1 MNKINVNMIVNG
13 EAVSVVVEPNA
24 RLLDTLRDNLELT
37 GTKEGCGVGECGACT
52 VIVDGEAVNSC
63 MLLAAS
69 MEGKVIETI
78 EGLAGENGE
87 LHILQEKFIEH
98 SALQCGFCTPG
109 FVMSAK
115 AFLDVNDKPTREE
128 IKTAVS
134 GNLCRCTG
142 YSQIVDAIEDAAK
155 DYYVYDVCRTKK

>member
-24 RLLDTLRDNLELT
+24 RLLDTLRENLELT

-78 EGLAGENGE
+78 EGLAGKNGE

-115 AFLDVNDKPTREE
+115 AFLDVHDNPTREE

-142 YSQIVDAIEDAAK
+142 YSQIVDAIEDASK

>member
-13 EAVSVVVEPNA
+13 EVVSILVEPNA

-63 MLLAAS
+63 MILAAS

-78 EGLAGENGE
+78 EGLGGDNGE

-109 FVMSAK
+109 LVMSAK

-128 IKTAVS
+128 IKTAIS

-155 DYYVYDVCRTKK
+155 DYYVYDVCRVKK

>member
-13 EAVSVVVEPNA
+13 EAVSVTVEPNA

-52 VIVDGEAVNSC
+52 VIVNGEAVNSC

-87 LHILQEKFIEH
+87 LHILQEKFVEH

-109 FVMSAK
+109 FVMSSK
-115 AFLDVNDKPTREE
+115 AFLDANDNPTREE
-128 IKTAVS
+128 IKTAIS

-142 YSQIVDAIEDAAK
+142 YSQIIDAVEDAAK
-155 DYYVYDVCRTKK
+155 DYYVYDVCRIKK

>member
-1 MNKINVNMIVNG
+1 MNKINVNMVVNG
-13 EAVSVVVEPNA
+13 ENVSVLVEPNA
-24 RLLDTLRDNLELT
+24 RLLDTLRNELELT

-78 EGLAGENGE
+78 EGLASESGE

-109 FVMSAK
+109 FIMSAK
-115 AFLDVNDKPTREE
+115 AFLDVNDNPTREE

-142 YSQIVDAIEDAAK
+142 YSQIVDAIEDAAR
-155 DYYVYDVCRTKK
+155 DYFVYDVCRVKK

>member
-1 MNKINVNMIVNG
+1 MNKINVNMTVNG
-13 EAVSVVVEPNA
+13 EAVSVLVEPNA

-63 MLLAAS
+63 MILAAS

-78 EGLAGENGE
+78 EGLAGKNGE

-115 AFLDVNDKPTREE
+115 AFLDVNDNPSREE

-155 DYYVYDVCRTKK
+155 DYYVYDVCRVKK

>member
-13 EAVSVVVEPNA
+13 EAVSIMVEPNA

-155 DYYVYDVCRTKK
+155 DYYVYDVCRVKK